1 MSKTSLTSPFCNY
14 VAECV
19 RLLYWAYFKP
29 FTFER
34 WLCNIHPELKL
45 KDNPFDKQA
54 EFHTN
59 PRLRRYA
66 GQVWWLTVLASTFP
80 LLLIAPVY
88 TSVSGELF
96 NWWFPGSIFWLG
108 WLIGKVLNL
117 SANRNI
123 SENNTSIHNIYT
135 ISIVGWIVLLAIRFL
150 SGVVQDLVLVLA
162 FGVAVGL
169 LTVSL
174 EEGLAQSVAG
184 GVVLGVLLSVTG
196 GMLFA
201 ILGGVEVG
209 VKIEMAVLMAFGIG
223 MFTAVGV
230 MFVFSVLR
238 ACFWLSELLW
248 TFILFFISR
257 FQKQVSYLQYLPPY
271 FDELIILP
279 LPFIDRMII
288 EAYQENPDTA
298 CETIDYLITKSTN
311 QQQVAIQAIIKIT
324 IDSLS
329 QCRRLGDIADI
340 AYQLNWIPSPPPKEL
355 GTVLLQFLDISQDVR
370 SSQEATSLYHQHELL
385 KSPISA
391 LQELKKTLAFV
402 QNAPLAT
409 KFGSIAERW
418 LTTLETAQRT
428 LEDTTRQSQEIKQ
441 VYIAGNS
448 LDPATAKNR
457 FKGRID
463 IFREIETLTLS
474 DQPPVLL
481 LYGGRR
487 TGKTS
492 ALKYLP
498 YRIGANII
506 PLLLDLQGAASAT
519 TLKGLAE
526 NIAQQIIEAARR
538 LPRKLHLPNPDTY
551 RLAEDPFP
559 ALQTWLTEI
568 ERSNFGKRFLLC
580 LDEFERLS
588 EVVEATNSRAPLNF
602 IRNLSQHQQKWILLF
617 SGSHQLSE
625 LDAYWSDY
633 LINTRALRMSYL
645 QESEARE
652 LILQPIEDFPNIYE
666 SSAVDMIIQL
676 THCQPYLVQLV
687 CYELV
692 ELLNRDIRAN
702 RREADTTTATAQD
715 VQKIIPIVLER
726 GDQYFRELWT
736 SIADSDRNLL
746 RRIIQGETP
755 TQQDKGIMRKLA
767 RKEILTQEGIAF
779 QVPLVQK
786 FVEQLL
792 EEE

>member
-1 MSKTSLTSPFCNY
+1 M
-14 VAECV
+14 
-19 RLLYWAYFKP
+19 
-29 FTFER
+29 
-34 WLCNIHPELKL
+34 
-45 KDNPFDKQA
+45 
-54 EFHTN
+54 
-59 PRLRRYA
+59 
-66 GQVWWLTVLASTFP
+66 
-80 LLLIAPVY
+80 
-88 TSVSGELF
+88 
-96 NWWFPGSIFWLG
+96 
-108 WLIGKVLNL
+108 
-117 SANRNI
+117 
-123 SENNTSIHNIYT
+123 
-135 ISIVGWIVLLAIRFL
+135 
-150 SGVVQDLVLVLA
+150 
-162 FGVAVGL
+162 
-169 LTVSL
+169 
-174 EEGLAQSVAG
+174 
-184 GVVLGVLLSVTG
+184 
-196 GMLFA
+196 
-201 ILGGVEVG
+201 
-209 VKIEMAVLMAFGIG
+209 
-223 MFTAVGV
+223 
-230 MFVFSVLR
+230 
-238 ACFWLSELLW
+238 
-248 TFILFFISR
+248 
-257 FQKQVSYLQYLPPY
+257 
-271 FDELIILP
+271 
-279 LPFIDRMII
+279 
-288 EAYQENPDTA
+288 
-298 CETIDYLITKSTN
+298 
-311 QQQVAIQAIIKIT
+311 
-324 IDSLS
+324 
-329 QCRRLGDIADI
+329 
-340 AYQLNWIPSPPPKEL
+340 
-355 GTVLLQFLDISQDVR
+355 
-370 SSQEATSLYHQHELL
+370 
-385 KSPISA
+385 
-391 LQELKKTLAFV
+391 
-402 QNAPLAT
+402 
-409 KFGSIAERW
+409 
-418 LTTLETAQRT
+418 
-428 LEDTTRQSQEIKQ
+428 
-441 VYIAGNS
+441 
-448 LDPATAKNR
+448 
-457 FKGRID
+457 
-463 IFREIETLTLS
+463 
-474 DQPPVLL
+474 
-481 LYGGRR
+481 
-487 TGKTS
+487 
-492 ALKYLP
+492 
-498 YRIGANII
+498 
-506 PLLLDLQGAASAT
+506 
-519 TLKGLAE
+519 
-526 NIAQQIIEAARR
+526 IEAARR